1 MKSFKRNWE
10 GFVSFFVGI
19 GKYLHIRI
27 NKNAA
32 LLWDE
37 ENPQKMKY
45 GDLYKP
51 GEEKKTEEEQKK

>member
-27 NKNAA
+27 NKNAE
-32 LLWDE
+32 LLWEE
-37 ENPQKMKY
+37 ENP
-45 GDLYKP
+45 DLYRGRTKP
-51 GEEKKTEEEQKK
+51 GGKTTKTGKKPSG